1 MLVYGCG
8 SHYINLI
15 ENAANTGRAGSG
27 WAKKG
32 GIVEVNKYFRNHQKE
47 AAMLSEKVG
56 KKPQLPND
64 TRWMSDREP
73 FALSS
78 STMSSTLQSETRL
91 TYLPILLLS
100 SITGDSWW
108 RPNTCCPCLTRL
120 GSVSTPCS
128 QAALAYTTA

>member
-1 MLVYGCG
+1 MLIYGCC
-8 SHYINLI
+8 SHYTNLI

-100 SITGDSWW
+100 SITGDS
-108 RPNTCCPCLTRL
+108 
-120 GSVSTPCS
+120 
-128 QAALAYTTA
+128 